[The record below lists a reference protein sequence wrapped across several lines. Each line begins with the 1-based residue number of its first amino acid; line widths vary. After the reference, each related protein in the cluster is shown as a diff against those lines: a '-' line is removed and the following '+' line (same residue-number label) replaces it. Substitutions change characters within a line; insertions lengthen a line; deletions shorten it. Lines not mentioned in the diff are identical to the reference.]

1 MSNGTN
7 SISVMALLDSGA
19 DSTAISSNMA
29 ETLDLDTSGS
39 RKRSYGVAD
48 SIESVSSEV
57 ALTIGNNHESYSLN
71 VPVRVLFVD
80 ESEVGSFVPLIGRD
94 AFFSEFRITFDE
106 ANSRIILKS
115 HRN

>member
-39 RKRSYGVAD
+39 RKRSYGVAG

-80 ESEVGSFVPLIGRD
+80 ESEVGSFVPLIGVMH
-94 AFFSEFRITFDE
+94 FSP
-106 ANSRIILKS
+106 NSGSLLTKQIRGS
-115 HRN
+115 Y

>member
-1 MSNGTN
+1 MAITFRYRQIGTRGSPIKRPLIPVKMSNGTN

-39 RKRSYGVAD
+39 RKRSYGVAG

-71 VPVRVLFVD
+71 VPVRVYSLMNQRLVH
-80 ESEVGSFVPLIGRD
+80 LYR
-94 AFFSEFRITFDE
+94 
-106 ANSRIILKS
+106 
-115 HRN
+115 